1 MLDFIQSCI
10 NIPGIYGSTGLP
22 VLIEGPPGGAKTA
35 IINQIAKGEGLPLE
49 TVILSVREPQDVI
62 GLPVLKK
69 SGVEIESPSWCK
81 RLVSAGKGILF
92 FDELACAPPSVQA
105 AALRIVAE
113 RYVGDVKLPDGVR
126 IIAATNSSE
135 DAAGGWEIAPPLAN
149 RFIHYKWKGPRVE
162 DWCDWLLGSG
172 QEISPMKTLTEDEWE
187 NSFAMVKGIMT
198 SFFKARPSLLG
209 PNVPADPALASRA
222 WESPRTWEMAA
233 RAVAWCLATKRSY
246 MVFVEGL
253 VGTGGAKEFAN
264 FEFYKDLPSP
274 RDLIMGDAKFIP
286 GDRLDKTMAV
296 LSSLAAYAT
305 TYKDTAPRVWEIM
318 NGIYKKTKAKDLLVP
333 AARVLI
339 KSNLYN
345 STQAVELLSKLDSM
359 LSGFSINWN

>member
-10 NIPGIYGSTGLP
+10 NIPGIYNSMGLP

-35 IINQIAKGEGLPLE
+35 IINQIAKGENLPLE

-69 SGVEIESPSWCK
+69 TGVEIEVPSWCK
-81 RLVSAGKGILF
+81 RLVAAGKGILF

-113 RYVGDVKLPDGVR
+113 RYVSDVKLPDGVR

-149 RFIHYKWKGPRVE
+149 RFVHYKWKGPKVD
-162 DWCDWLLGSG
+162 DWCDWLLGCD
-172 QEISPMKTLTEDEWE
+172 QKIEPMKTLTQDEWN

-198 SFFKARPSLLG
+198 SFFRSRPNLLG
-209 PNVPADPALASRA
+209 PNVPADPAQASRA

-233 RAVAWCLATKRSY
+233 RAVAWCSATKRSY
-246 MVFVEGL
+246 MPFVEGL
-253 VGTGGAKEFAN
+253 VGAGGAKEFAH
-264 FEFYKDLPSP
+264 FDFYKDLPNP
-274 RDLIMGDAKFIP
+274 RDLIMGDAKFSP
-286 GDRLDKTMAV
+286 GKALDKTMAV
-296 LSSLAAYAT
+296 LTSLAAYAVSCP
-305 TYKDTAPRVWEIM
+305 DTAPRVWEIM
-318 NGIYKKTKAKDLLVP
+318 NDIYKKTKAKDVLVP

-345 STQAVELLSKLDSM
+345 STQAIAMLGELDSM